1 MITKALGDCGRGVL
15 GERIKM
21 PSIICYS
28 SPYILLCFYFPL
40 PLCISFIPKS
50 VKQYK
55 RLSQP
60 IGFLE
65 FVLLSSSISFIRFIH
80 KGQPVY
86 NVENPDT

>member
-1 MITKALGDCGRGVL
+1 MTTKALGDCGRGVL

-28 SPYILLCFYFPL
+28 SPYILLCFYFSL

-55 RLSQP
+55 QTLLVHRISRLCSSV
-60 IGFLE
+60 FLDQ
-65 FVLLSSSISFIRFIH
+65 F
-80 KGQPVY
+80 Y
-86 NVENPDT
+86 